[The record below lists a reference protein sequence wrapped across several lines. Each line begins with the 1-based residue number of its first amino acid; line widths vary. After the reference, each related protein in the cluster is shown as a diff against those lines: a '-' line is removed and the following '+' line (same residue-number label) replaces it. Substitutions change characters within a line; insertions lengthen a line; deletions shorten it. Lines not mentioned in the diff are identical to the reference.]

1 MKKVTISLDEVHV
14 EALEIEQLLL
24 CQYEMLEDI
33 GIEAER
39 YMKNKTTDITE
50 ANLIIHEIKRLY
62 QRLMTINNICRE
74 KAISIQHAEPQ

>member
-24 CQYEMLEDI
+24 CQYDMLEDI

-39 YMKNKTTDITE
+39 YMKNKTTDIAD

-74 KAISIQHAEPQ
+74 KAISIQHAETQ

>member
-24 CQYEMLEDI
+24 CQWDMLEDI

-74 KAISIQHAEPQ
+74 KAISIQRAETQ